1 MNKITR
7 AMIAQSIQDFLI
19 EQLNKKLEPELKV
32 LEKAKQGS
40 DQKTISQQE
49 DTINQLKQKYS
60 LEVWMADATNRMAK
74 QLKFGTHIAKGIHP
88 DAKGDN
94 INFKDQHELPKA
106 LIGSQVISNPSL
118 DANGNAAALPLASF
132 FNININGYK
141 LRELILEDHESLKNC
156 FSEDQSLSINYLN
169 QFKAALDNIVDSP
182 TTSELNKQLLWPKD
196 GTQSIINNNYLC
208 LVPLYPSVLTN
219 HLHKTINNA
228 RYSEQNK
235 QARENRKKKTAE
247 QLPYLTI
254 HDLAYIQLGG
264 TKPQN
269 ISQLT
274 SSQGGRNYLLP
285 SIPPK
290 TIRDVNYKIYKNQ
303 QSVFNKNLRFYCREG
318 FKELFSVLAA
328 TKNNITIRDQRK
340 DALDLIINTIFAI
353 ANSIQQT
360 RPAGWSKEYALNISE
375 KLWLDPM
382 REDMENE
389 EEFKALKQQTDWAK
403 EIEHSFSLWVNQIL
417 QKELPELADE
427 LNDPEINEWRK
438 QICEAIKAS
447 QRKGQGV
454 F

>member
-1 MNKITR
+1 MSQNIGNIVKI
-7 AMIAQSIQDFLI
+7 AIQNFLTD
-19 EQLNKKLEPELKV
+19 QLNKKLEPELKT
-32 LEKAKQGS
+32 LEKVKQS
-40 DQKTISQQE
+40 ADQKAISQQE
-49 DTINQLKQKYS
+49 DIIDQLKQKYS
-60 LEVWMADATNRMAK
+60 LEVWMADAANRMAK

-94 INFKDQHELPKA
+94 INFKDPLELPEA
-106 LIGSQVISNPSL
+106 LIGSQIANNLSL

-132 FNININGYK
+132 FNIAIGDYK
-141 LRELILEDHESLKNC
+141 LRELILENHESLIGC
-156 FSEDQSLSINYLN
+156 FSQDQSLSANYLA
-169 QFKAALDNIVDSP
+169 QFKAALDNKIESP
-182 TTSELNKQLLWPKD
+182 LTSELNKQILWP
-196 GTQSIINNNYLC
+196 INCAQAVLDNNYIC
-208 LVPLYPSVLTN
+208 LVPLYPSALTN
-219 HLHKTINNA
+219 HLHRTINNA

-247 QLPYLTI
+247 QLPYLTM

-290 TIRDVNYKIYKNQ
+290 AIKDLNYKVYRKQ
-303 QSVFNKNLRFYCREG
+303 QSIFNRSLRFYCSEG

-328 TKNNITIRDQRK
+328 RKNNITIRDRRK

-353 ANSIQQT
+353 ANIIQQT
-360 RPAGWSKEYALNISE
+360 KPAGWSKEYALAISE
-375 KLWLDPM
+375 KFWLDPM
-382 REDMENE
+382 REDMEDE

-417 QKELPELADE
+417 QKEFPEYANE

-438 QICEAIKAS
+438 QIREAIKACR
-447 QRKGQGV
+447 RKGQGV